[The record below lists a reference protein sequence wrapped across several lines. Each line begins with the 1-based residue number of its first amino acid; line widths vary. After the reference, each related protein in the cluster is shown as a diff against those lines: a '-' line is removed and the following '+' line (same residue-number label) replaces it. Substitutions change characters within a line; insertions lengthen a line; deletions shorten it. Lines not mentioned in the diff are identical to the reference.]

1 MAKQPTPLH
10 DYINFKNMSG
20 NEILINLN
28 NVENLTQSEM
38 MGGLLELAKRDR
50 EQKYNWNQHPITSK
64 CIKLYV
70 KLVQGY
76 NAKRVIQGALMLNLL
91 RIQHPKAWEMTS
103 RRVLFLLHKYKARD
117 FALML
122 RLFNEVK
129 MLEFGR
135 EVDVISPEA
144 AFQDAYK
151 KNFKKI
157 SEGIP
162 DNFFARV
169 TGMLPMHVPSMTNK
183 DLLTTLEVLV
193 QRNLGGERL
202 FNNYIYLKIEKNV
215 LKFDHDQYC
224 RTIRILADKQYVE
237 DSVFWDEYMFKYLT
251 HDKNGHE
258 GKRELTFNQAKKI
271 WDSLV
276 YLKIRCPTIDLKDS
290 LKNVEKWLNVE
301 SETPK
306 EPQKE
311 LPEDN
316 TEEAVQVKAS
326 D

>member
-1 MAKQPTPLH
+1 
-10 DYINFKNMSG
+10 
-20 NEILINLN
+20 
-28 NVENLTQSEM
+28 M

-50 EQKYNWNQHPITSK
+50 AQKFDWNQHPITSK
-64 CIKLYV
+64 CIKLYT
-70 KLVQGY
+70 KLCQGY

-91 RIQHPKAWEMTS
+91 RIHHPKAWEITS
-103 RRVLFLLHKYKARD
+103 RRILFLLHKYKARD

-122 RLFNEVK
+122 RLFNEVT
-129 MLEFGR
+129 MLEFGK

-162 DNFFARV
+162 KNFFARI
-169 TGMLPMHVPSMTNK
+169 TGMLPMHIALMTDK
-183 DLLTTLEVLV
+183 DLVTTLEVLV

-202 FNNYIYLKIEKNV
+202 FNHYIYLKIEKNV
-215 LKFDHDQYC
+215 LRFDHDLYC
-224 RTIRILADKQYVE
+224 RTIRALADKQYVE
-237 DSVFWDEYMFKYLT
+237 DSVFWDDYMFKYLT
-251 HDKNGHE
+251 HNRHGTE

-276 YLKIRCPTIDLKDS
+276 YLKIKCPTIDLKDS
-290 LKNVEKWLNVE
+290 LKNVEKFLNVE

-311 LPEDN
+311 LPEE
-316 TEEAVQVKAS
+316 TVEEAEQVKAS